1 MRRHF
6 ATLMLLTLPV
16 DAALA
21 GTNSSAVD
29 YRLAPEM
36 SDGVLVALDVDM
48 RLSAGPAGVTVLDLP
63 DLGRGS
69 SGRWRFISDIRV
81 RGATPREDGPAK
93 RILTSGPGAAI
104 EVTYRVHSAYA
115 ADPSGE
121 DAGAN
126 NGAVVRPNWFAGLG
140 LFLFATPEGRE
151 DAPATF
157 RWGPIPKGWTVG
169 SDLDPVPGRG
179 PMTVADI
186 ANSTT
191 LGGTD
196 VRLYSRP
203 AKGGA
208 IRIAIR
214 GEWGFPERRLID
226 DIDTIIRA
234 QRRFWSSAGGPFFVS
249 VIPLT
254 TSPNLIAFNG
264 NGLYD
269 GFVLYG
275 TDNVGEARLRRLLAH
290 EHTHNWIP
298 FKQGR
303 LPEGPDQA
311 ADYWY
316 SEGFTDF
323 YADRTLLRSGV
334 WTAADFVSHLNEM
347 LRAYDMSSVRLAP
360 SSRIVADF
368 WKVPAVEDLPYQR
381 GYLLAFLWEKAMRR
395 ASPGRIGLDQVMFAM
410 RARWD
415 AAPVGAKPLVV
426 QSFEETGRRLTGVDV
441 RPDVEKFATGGAAI
455 VLPSDLFGDCARI
468 GTVTVPAFELGF
480 DADAS
485 AAKEVFV
492 GIDPTGPA
500 YKAGLRDGMK
510 RIARG
515 GGEYGD
521 SRVEVAYRVVDQ
533 AGAERTI
540 RYRPEGKATVQFQQV
555 SLTPVATAQPAACT
569 RILSGEAL

>member
-16 DAALA
+16 EAALA

-48 RLSAGPAGVTVLDLP
+48 RLSASPTGVTVLDLP

-121 DAGAN
+121 DGGAN
-126 NGAVVRPNWFAGLG
+126 KGAVVRPKWFAGLG
-140 LFLFATPEGRE
+140 LFVFATPEGRE

-169 SDLDPVPGRG
+169 SDLDPVPRHR

-208 IRIAIR
+208 IRFAIR
-214 GEWGFPERRLID
+214 GKWGFPERRLID
-226 DIDTIIRA
+226 DIDMIVRA
-234 QRRFWSSAGGPFFVS
+234 QRRFWSSAGGPYFVS

-254 TSPNLIAFNG
+254 SQNYMSVSG

-303 LPEGPDQA
+303 LPDGPDQA

-334 WTAADFVSHLNEM
+334 WTAADFVGHLSEM
-347 LRAYDMSSVRLAP
+347 LRAYDTSPVRLALAG
-360 SSRIVADF
+360 RIVADF
-368 WKVPAVEDLPYQR
+368 WRDQTVADLPYQR
-381 GYLLAFLWEKAMRR
+381 GYLLAFVWDQAMRR
-395 ASPGRIGLDQVMFAM
+395 ATNGRAGLDQVMFAM
-410 RARWD
+410 RKRWD
-415 AAPVGAKPLVV
+415 AAPAGAKPLAV
-426 QSFEETGRRLTGVDV
+426 QSFEETARRLTGVDV
-441 RPDVEKFATGGAAI
+441 RPDVERFATQGAAI
-455 VLPSDLFGDCARI
+455 ALPSDLFGECATI
-468 GTVTVPAFELGF
+468 ATVTVPAFDLGF

-492 GIDPTGPA
+492 GIDPAGPA